1 MQLSIIIPTK
11 NRQQVLLESIEYA
24 LRAIENFEAEIIVV
38 NDGDAIHNLPEN
50 DKLRLLDN
58 NRQGVSKARNMGGRE
73 AKYPLLFF
81 IDDDMWITSE
91 SCTAIKKLEEELFF
105 SKNCSVLNWQ
115 FPDNLISEMKQDKI
129 GRYLIKADFH
139 TMEGRLKQKIDYT
152 TNLFRVNS
160 IGSGSFA
167 IAKQLFFDIGGYNEG
182 YTFQGEDIDLSERLN
197 KSGIGIFISTGIT
210 CYHNQRDRLE
220 INLFL
225 DREYRGFLSQFRNS
239 QSTISPNPIKQT
251 IYTALI
257 PFKITFLLLFN
268 IIPNRPVFDFITFR
282 TIGILSSIMY
292 FKAWYNAEN
301 K

>member
-58 NRQGVSKARNMGGRE
+58 NRQGPSKARNMGGRE
-73 AKYPLLFF
+73 AKYSLLFF

-152 TNLFRVNS
+152 TNIFRVNYLEAVRLQS
-160 IGSGSFA
+160 LNS
-167 IAKQLFFDIGGYNEG
+167 FFDIGGYNEG

-197 KSGIGIFISTGIT
+197 ETASEFLFPQESLVIIT
-210 CYHNQRDRLE
+210 
-220 INLFL
+220 
-225 DREYRGFLSQFRNS
+225 RE
-239 QSTISPNPIKQT
+239 T
-251 IYTALI
+251 
-257 PFKITFLLLFN
+257 
-268 IIPNRPVFDFITFR
+268 D
-282 TIGILSSIMY
+282 
-292 FKAWYNAEN
+292 
-301 K
+301 

>member
-1 MQLSIIIPTK
+1 MQLSVIIPTR
-11 NRQQVLLESIEYA
+11 NRQQVLLESVAFA
-24 LRAIENFEAEIIVV
+24 LQAIKNFDAEIIVV
-38 NDGDAIHNLPEN
+38 NDGDVITNLPEN
-50 DKLRLLDN
+50 NKLKLLDN
-58 NRQGVSKARNMGGRE
+58 NRQGVSKARNLGAKE
-73 AKYPLLFF
+73 AKYPVLFF
-81 IDDDMWITSE
+81 IDDDMWITEE
-91 SCTAIKKLEEELFF
+91 SCLAIKELEKASFF
-105 SKNCSVLNWQ
+105 SANCTVLNWQ
-115 FPDNLISEMKQDKI
+115 FPDTLVSEMKRDKI

-139 TMEGRLKQKIDYT
+139 TLEGRLKRKIDYT
-152 TNLFRVNS
+152 TKLFKVSS

-239 QSTISPNPIKQT
+239 QSTISPNRIKQT

-257 PFKITFLLLFN
+257 PFKIAFLLLFN
-268 IIPNRPVFDFITFR
+268 IIPNRPIFDFITFR

>member
-1 MQLSIIIPTK
+1 M
-11 NRQQVLLESIEYA
+11 
-24 LRAIENFEAEIIVV
+24 AE
-38 NDGDAIHNLPEN
+38 
-50 DKLRLLDN
+50 KT
-58 NRQGVSKARNMGGRE
+58 
-73 AKYPLLFF
+73 KYPLLFF

-139 TMEGRLKQKIDYT
+139 TMEGKELKQKIDYT
-152 TNLFRVNS
+152 TNLFEVNS

-225 DREYRGFLSQFRNS
+225 DGEYRGFLSQFQPHSIDGVKLNR
-239 QSTISPNPIKQT
+239 IKQT

-257 PFKITFLLLFN
+257 PFTRYIFTAL
-268 IIPNRPVFDFITFR
+268 
-282 TIGILSSIMY
+282 
-292 FKAWYNAEN
+292 
-301 K
+301 